1 MWNLLQVGNTDF
13 QGTNVRG
20 LCAILK
26 TFQGPLAVI
35 EKEACLK
42 KAWSIKL
49 SHWDASKVNMIS
61 SKGVVPKGV
70 IANLIFFFWKKR
82 VVACLGEM
90 WAWNCPAVTYY
101 CLMNGLLL
109 SRLRRFRM
117 WRLALGSKHPLVT
130 RVARTGLGTRLL
142 DEDARCWVTQQKI
155 WMQHP
160 DILNPL

>member
-1 MWNLLQVGNTDF
+1 MLQVGNTDF

-70 IANLIFFFWKKR
+70 IANLIFFLEEESRSLLRRNVSLK
-82 VVACLGEM
+82 LPSS
-90 WAWNCPAVTYY
+90 N
-101 CLMNGLLL
+101 LLL
-109 SRLRRFRM
+109 LNERPPSQSSSAISDVTSRTRFQASSGNSGSEDWPGYEAAWWGCQM
-117 WRLALGSKHPLVT
+117 LGYPAKN
-130 RVARTGLGTRLL
+130 
-142 DEDARCWVTQQKI
+142 
-155 WMQHP
+155 
-160 DILNPL
+160 LNAAPGYTESTVE